1 MTTNSSESAPDML
14 GMVEKAAR
22 AIEPRAWRV
31 SGPEDTLAQRNR
43 RVSSLRKAK
52 EVLKALREP
61 TPEMVE
67 AGQAV
72 DCTITAGPVWQAMID
87 AALAGKE

>member
-14 GMVEKAAR
+14 GMVEKVADALAA
-22 AIEPRAWRV
+22 
-31 SGPEDTLAQRNR
+31 DTDSEIMFMRGDSLGGWQQLANT
-43 RVSSLRKAK
+43 A
-52 EVLKALREP
+52 LKALREP

-67 AGQAV
+67 AGQKSEGWGG
-72 DCTITAGPVWQAMID
+72 DGGQIYRAMID